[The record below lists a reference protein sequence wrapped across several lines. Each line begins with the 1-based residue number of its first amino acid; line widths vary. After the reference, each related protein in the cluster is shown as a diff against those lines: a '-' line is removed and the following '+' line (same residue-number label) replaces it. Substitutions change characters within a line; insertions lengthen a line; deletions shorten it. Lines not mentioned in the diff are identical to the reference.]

1 MPNRI
6 MNAIAFAAE
15 KHRGQFRLDAAKTA
29 YIYHPIAVANLLNI
43 VGIDDP
49 NVIAAAL
56 LHDTLEDTNT
66 TKNELRAVFGQVVAN
81 LVQELTDDPALDGAD
96 RKAEQARKA
105 ANLTPNAKLIKLA
118 DKICNLM
125 DVIANPPTNWDQA
138 KKDRYFEFAKEVYKS
153 LQGNNARLDAIFE
166 LIIK

>member
-1 MPNRI
+1 

-43 VGIDDP
+43 VGIEDP

-66 TKNELRAVFGQVVAN
+66 TKAELRAVFGQVVAD

-105 ANLTPNAKLIKLA
+105 VNLTPNAKLIKLA

-125 DVIANPPTNWDQA
+125 DVIANPPTNWDG
-138 KKDRYFEFAKEVYKS
+138 VYRTNTK
-153 LQGNNARLDAIFE
+153 
-166 LIIK
+166 